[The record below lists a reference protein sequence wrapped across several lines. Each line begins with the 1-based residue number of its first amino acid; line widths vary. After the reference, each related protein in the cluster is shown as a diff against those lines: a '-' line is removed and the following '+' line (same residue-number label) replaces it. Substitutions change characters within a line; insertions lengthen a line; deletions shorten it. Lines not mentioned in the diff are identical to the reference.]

1 MWILP
6 AQLSSAFAL
15 DTPVSKLASSELLA
29 DRAASSL
36 IQRSKPSP
44 SRTWLQRF
52 KRGSF
57 PRLQSGAICEAS
69 REKRFTEWWTSSV
82 AGTLANLGV
91 PPENGSE
98 KPIPA
103 TSGPTSGRR
112 SEQSTL
118 ELFSSRTSKATFR
131 LDSPQS
137 SAIWKKMVTRRRGD
151 YSLRQKLA
159 LPTGASGSLSWGT
172 PRVTTNGGSP
182 SPQCTGRGSRL
193 EDQVAM
199 AWPTPA
205 AQETGWKNITIVDK
219 EGFPPDHF
227 HQRLYDKDS
236 GRKVQLGLSQA
247 VSLWPEERG
256 VQNWPTPAAR
266 DYRTPYAETGLVRAD
281 GKPRLDLLPD
291 AVRYE
296 TLFCRKAASGPSSPP
311 TPAGPQDPENLSTDG
326 NPPEQWPTP
335 RAYSFAESHQPG
347 LTPLDIRVRGLYQD
361 NPRYWASPHANCT
374 TGAGNQGRQG
384 GENLQTQAKG
394 KLNPRWVETLMGLPI
409 GWTTPS
415 CADLAIVVSMN
426 SGSSATGS
434 CPQPQSGPSESSQP
448 SSAGST

>member
-1 MWILP
+1 
-6 AQLSSAFAL
+6 
-15 DTPVSKLASSELLA
+15 
-29 DRAASSL
+29 
-36 IQRSKPSP
+36 
-44 SRTWLQRF
+44 
-52 KRGSF
+52 
-57 PRLQSGAICEAS
+57 
-69 REKRFTEWWTSSV
+69 
-82 AGTLANLGV
+82 
-91 PPENGSE
+91 
-98 KPIPA
+98 
-103 TSGPTSGRR
+103 
-112 SEQSTL
+112 
-118 ELFSSRTSKATFR
+118 
-131 LDSPQS
+131 
-137 SAIWKKMVTRRRGD
+137 
-151 YSLRQKLA
+151 
-159 LPTGASGSLSWGT
+159 
-172 PRVTTNGGSP
+172 
-182 SPQCTGRGSRL
+182 
-193 EDQVAM
+193 M

-426 SGSSATGS
+426 SGSSATAS
-434 CPQPQSGPSESSQP
+434 SPPPQNGPSESSQP

>member
-1 MWILP
+1 VWILP
-6 AQLSSAFAL
+6 PPLSSVFAQ
-15 DTPVSKLASSELLA
+15 DTPGSNLASSELLA

-36 IQRSKPSP
+36 TQRSKLSP
-44 SRTWLQRF
+44 SKTWLQRF

-57 PRLQSGAICEAS
+57 PLLRSGAICEAS

-82 AGTLANLGV
+82 AGTPVLPSV
-91 PPENGSE
+91 PPGNGPE
-98 KPIPA
+98 KPIPG

-118 ELFSSRTSKATFR
+118 ASFSSRTSKATSR
-131 LDSPQS
+131 LDSQQS
-137 SAIWKKMVTRRRGD
+137 SATWKKMVTKRRGD
-151 YSLRQKLA
+151 YSLRKKLA
-159 LPTGASGSLSWGT
+159 PLTGGNGSSSWGT

-182 SPQCTGRGSRL
+182 SPQCTGNGSRL

-199 AWPTPA
+199 VWPTPTAPRPHDTENTAGQYFPSQNQKDLVWA
-205 AQETGWKNITIVDK
+205 ACM
-219 EGFPPDHF
+219 
-227 HQRLYDKDS
+227 
-236 GRKVQLGLSQA
+236 
-247 VSLWPEERG
+247 
-256 VQNWPTPAAR
+256 WPTPAAR

-296 TLFCRKAASGPSSPP
+296 VLFCRKAAWRGLRSSSPH
-311 TPAGPQDPENLSTDG
+311 GPPGPESPSGNG
-326 NPPEQWPTP
+326 NPPGQWPTP
-335 RAYSFAESHQPG
+335 RAYSFAESHTPG
-347 LTPLDIRVRGLYQD
+347 LTPLDIRVRGMYPD

-394 KLNPRWVETLMGLPI
+394 KLNPRWVETLMGLPV
-409 GWTTPS
+409 GWTMPS
-415 CADLAIVVSMN
+415 CADLGIVVSTS
-426 SGSSATGS
+426 SGSSATES
-434 CPQPQSGPSESSQP
+434 CPQPQNGPSGSSPP

>member
-1 MWILP
+1 MADI
-6 AQLSSAFAL
+6 
-15 DTPVSKLASSELLA
+15 PVKASL
-29 DRAASSL
+29 
-36 IQRSKPSP
+36 
-44 SRTWLQRF
+44 W
-52 KRGSF
+52 
-57 PRLQSGAICEAS
+57 
-69 REKRFTEWWTSSV
+69 
-82 AGTLANLGV
+82 
-91 PPENGSE
+91 PENGSE

-112 SEQSTL
+112 SEQSAL

-137 SAIWKKMVTRRRGD
+137 SAIWKKMVTKRRGD

-193 EDQVAM
+193 EDQAGA
-199 AWPTPA
+199 AWATPNIPSGGPA
-205 AQETGWKNITIVDK
+205 PVTGWRGGTAYHN
-219 EGFPPDHF
+219 
-227 HQRLYDKDS
+227 
-236 GRKVQLGLSQA
+236 GRKVQIPLDTQ
-247 VSLWPEERG
+247 VR
-256 VQNWPTPAAR
+256 NWPTVTVMDASGMGPEPRPSRVATNRKTEYLARMVQWPTPTTPRSHDTETTAGQYFPSQNQKDLVWAACMWPTPIAR
-266 DYRTPYAETGLVRAD
+266 DYKGAVAEEGLIRAD
-281 GKPRLDLLPD
+281 GAHRLDQLPN

-311 TPAGPQDPENLSTDG
+311 TPAGPQDLENLSTDG

-347 LTPLDIRVRGLYQD
+347 LTPLDIRVRGMYQD

-409 GWTTPS
+409 GWTMPS
-415 CADLAIVVSMN
+415 CADLWIVVSMS
-426 SGSSATGS
+426 SGSSATAS
-434 CPQPQSGPSESSQP
+434 CPQPQSGPSGSSLP
-448 SSAGST
+448 NSAGSM

>member
-6 AQLSSAFAL
+6 PPLSSVFAQ
-15 DTPVSKLASSELLA
+15 DTPGSNLASSELLA

-36 IQRSKPSP
+36 TQRSKLSP
-44 SRTWLQRF
+44 SKTWLQRF

-57 PRLQSGAICEAS
+57 PLLRSGAICEAS

-82 AGTLANLGV
+82 AGTPVLPSV
-91 PPENGSE
+91 PPGNGPE
-98 KPIPA
+98 KPIPG

-118 ELFSSRTSKATFR
+118 ASFSSRTSKATSR
-131 LDSPQS
+131 LDSQQS
-137 SAIWKKMVTRRRGD
+137 SATWKKMVTKRRGD
-151 YSLRQKLA
+151 YSLRKKLA
-159 LPTGASGSLSWGT
+159 PLTGGNGSSSWGT

-182 SPQCTGRGSRL
+182 SPQCTGNGSRL

-199 AWPTPA
+199 VWPTPTAPRPHDTENTAGQYFPSQNQKDLVWA
-205 AQETGWKNITIVDK
+205 ACM
-219 EGFPPDHF
+219 
-227 HQRLYDKDS
+227 
-236 GRKVQLGLSQA
+236 
-247 VSLWPEERG
+247 
-256 VQNWPTPAAR
+256 WPTPAAR

-296 TLFCRKAASGPSSPP
+296 VLFCRKAAWRGLRSSSPH
-311 TPAGPQDPENLSTDG
+311 GPPGPESPSGNG
-326 NPPEQWPTP
+326 NPPGQWPTP
-335 RAYSFAESHQPG
+335 RAHSFAESHTPE
-347 LTPLDIRVRGLYQD
+347 LTPLDIRVRGMYQD

-374 TGAGNQGRQG
+374 TGVGNQGQQG

-394 KLNPRWVETLMGLPI
+394 KLNPRWVETLMGLSV
-409 GWTTPS
+409 GWTMPS
-415 CADLAIVVSMN
+415 CADLGIVVSTS
-426 SGSSATGS
+426 SGSSATAS
-434 CPQPQSGPSESSQP
+434 CPQPQSGPSGSSLP

>member
-6 AQLSSAFAL
+6 PPLSSVFAQ
-15 DTPVSKLASSELLA
+15 DTPGSNLASSELLA

-36 IQRSKPSP
+36 TQRSKLSP
-44 SRTWLQRF
+44 SKTWLQRF

-57 PRLQSGAICEAS
+57 PLLRSGAICEAS

-82 AGTLANLGV
+82 AGTPVLPSV
-91 PPENGSE
+91 PPGNGPE
-98 KPIPA
+98 KPIPG

-118 ELFSSRTSKATFR
+118 ASFSSRTSKATSR
-131 LDSPQS
+131 LDSQQS
-137 SAIWKKMVTRRRGD
+137 SATWKKMVTKRRGD
-151 YSLRQKLA
+151 YSLRKKLA
-159 LPTGASGSLSWGT
+159 PLTGGNGSSSWGT

-182 SPQCTGRGSRL
+182 SPQCTGNGSRL

-199 AWPTPA
+199 VWPTPTAPRPHDTENTAGQYFPSQNQKDLVWA
-205 AQETGWKNITIVDK
+205 ACM
-219 EGFPPDHF
+219 
-227 HQRLYDKDS
+227 
-236 GRKVQLGLSQA
+236 
-247 VSLWPEERG
+247 
-256 VQNWPTPAAR
+256 WPTPAAR

-296 TLFCRKAASGPSSPP
+296 VLFCRKAAWRGLRSSSPH
-311 TPAGPQDPENLSTDG
+311 GPPGPESPSGNG
-326 NPPEQWPTP
+326 NPPGQWPTP
-335 RAYSFAESHQPG
+335 RAHSFAESHTPE
-347 LTPLDIRVRGLYQD
+347 LTPLDIRVRGMYQD

-394 KLNPRWVETLMGLPI
+394 KLNPRWVETLMGLSV
-409 GWTTPS
+409 GWTMPS
-415 CADLAIVVSMN
+415 CADLGIVVSTS
-426 SGSSATGS
+426 SGSSATAS
-434 CPQPQSGPSESSQP
+434 CPQPQSGPSGSSLP

>member
-1 MWILP
+1 M
-6 AQLSSAFAL
+6 
-15 DTPVSKLASSELLA
+15 
-29 DRAASSL
+29 
-36 IQRSKPSP
+36 
-44 SRTWLQRF
+44 
-52 KRGSF
+52 
-57 PRLQSGAICEAS
+57 
-69 REKRFTEWWTSSV
+69 
-82 AGTLANLGV
+82 
-91 PPENGSE
+91 
-98 KPIPA
+98 
-103 TSGPTSGRR
+103 
-112 SEQSTL
+112 
-118 ELFSSRTSKATFR
+118 
-131 LDSPQS
+131 
-137 SAIWKKMVTRRRGD
+137 
-151 YSLRQKLA
+151 
-159 LPTGASGSLSWGT
+159 
-172 PRVTTNGGSP
+172 TTNGGSP

-193 EDQVAM
+193 EDRVWT
-199 AWPTPA
+199 WPTPA

-256 VQNWPTPAAR
+256 VQNWPTPMAPRPHDSDKTAGQYFPSQNQKDLIWAVQMWATPNVPNGGLAPVTEWRRGTAYHNGRKVQIPLETQVGMLWPTPAAR

-335 RAYSFAESHQPG
+335 RAYSFAESHTPG
-347 LTPLDIRVRGLYQD
+347 LTPLGIRVRGLYQD

>member
-44 SRTWLQRF
+44 SKTWQQRF
-52 KRGSF
+52 RRGSF
-57 PRLQSGAICEAS
+57 PLLRSGAICEAS
-69 REKRFTEWWTSSV
+69 REKRFTVWWTSSV
-82 AGTLANLGV
+82 AGTLAPRSVL
-91 PPENGSE
+91 PENGSE
-98 KPIPA
+98 KPIPG

-112 SEQSTL
+112 SEQSAL

-151 YSLRQKLA
+151 YSLRKKLA
-159 LPTGASGSLSWGT
+159 LPTGGNGSSSWGT
-172 PRVTTNGGSP
+172 PMVTTNGGSP
-182 SPQCTGRGSRL
+182 SPQCTGNGSRL
-193 EDQVAM
+193 EDQVGM
-199 AWPTPA
+199 
-205 AQETGWKNITIVDK
+205 
-219 EGFPPDHF
+219 
-227 HQRLYDKDS
+227 L
-236 GRKVQLGLSQA
+236 
-247 VSLWPEERG
+247 
-256 VQNWPTPAAR
+256 WPTPAAR

-296 TLFCRKAASGPSSPP
+296 VLFCRKAASGRSSPQ